1 MSIRADQP
9 NRADQPADL
18 PESASGCDSIQ
29 TQGSAYPCAAAP
41 RAGSLT
47 PNSSRLATSASSV
60 AVSGSVRRRAR
71 PASRWL
77 QIGGLVAIAFAG
89 GAVTGGAHTALAKPV
104 AAQESPYAF
113 LGQLARVLVLIE
125 NEYVE
130 PVDRTRLLEGSIKG
144 MVAEL
149 DPHSSYLPAQD
160 YSLFQSDTEG
170 RFGGG
175 GVEVDLRDEQVTV
188 IAPIEGSPAERAGVQ
203 SGDKI
208 VAIDGENVR
217 GKPTDDLVKR
227 MRGKPGSIITLTIK
241 RRGVSKLLN
250 FKLTREVIQ
259 VTSVASQLLDGN
271 VAYLRIKAFQSGTH
285 AELLEAIAKLRKEA
299 GGPLKGTILDLRN
312 NPGGLVDECSAVA
325 DEFLTSGVIYSTRH
339 RGKVV
344 DEVSAKAG
352 GALKSGPMVVLVN
365 EYSASA
371 AELVAG
377 ALKDQQ
383 RAKII
388 GAPTFGKGSVQSIL
402 DLPGGAGLRLT
413 TMRYYTPSGFAIQAK
428 GIQPDVLVEAA
439 YARDTSFGVIRE
451 SDLENHLPA
460 EGPPGSAPKKKDEK
474 PKADGEEDLSE
485 THLGVARKIPKNPT
499 GGSDL
504 ALSIGYQVV
513 KGVLKK

>member
-1 MSIRADQP
+1 MRDRHSLP
-9 NRADQPADL
+9 HPAL
-18 PESASGCDSIQ
+18 AC
-29 TQGSAYPCAAAP
+29 QGRS
-41 RAGSLT
+41 SLT
-47 PNSSRLATSASSV
+47 ARSTSILTQSPPQRSL
-60 AVSGSVRRRAR
+60 GGERAR
-71 PASRWL
+71 VDGTASPARARRGRLGRWTR
-77 QIGGLVAIAFAG
+77 IGALVGVAFAG
-89 GAVTGGAHTALAKPV
+89 GAITGGAHSALATPV

-170 RFGGG
+170 RFGGV

-188 IAPIEGSPAERAGVQ
+188 IAPIEGSPAERAGILP
-203 SGDKI
+203 GDKI

-227 MRGKPGSIITLTIK
+227 MRGKPGSIISLTI
-241 RRGVSKLLN
+241 RRKGSSKLLT

-259 VTSVASQLLDGN
+259 VTSIASQLLDGK
-271 VAYLRIKAFQSGTH
+271 VAYLRIKAFQTGTH
-285 AELLEAIAKLRKEA
+285 AELLEAIGKLRKEA

-339 RGKVV
+339 RGKTV
-344 DEVSAKAG
+344 DEVNAKPG

-383 RAKII
+383 RAKIV

-428 GIQPDVLVEAA
+428 GIKPDVLVEAA

-451 SDLENHLPA
+451 RDLEDHLPA
-460 EGPPGSAPKKKDEK
+460 EGPPGSAPKKDKEK
-474 PKADGEEDLSE
+474 NKPGVSGEEDLSE
-485 THLGVARKIPKNPT
+485 THLGVARKIPKDPT
-499 GGSDL
+499 GGSDF
-504 ALSIGYQVV
+504 ALSIGYQIVR
-513 KGVLKK
+513 GVMK